1 MELAEI
7 FSRNLRVRMASMQKK
22 TGDLHKLT
30 GLSNSTI
37 SNLQWGQLKGV
48 QFASIAKLASA
59 LRCRPE
65 DFFKLDVKWA
75 GQEFIANWREE
86 ID

>member
-48 QFASIAKLASA
+48 QFASIA
-59 LRCRPE
+59 
-65 DFFKLDVKWA
+65 
-75 GQEFIANWREE
+75 N
-86 ID
+86 